1 MAELFRKLY
10 SHPLIDKHNQQLCMD
25 KATQTMIDN
34 LRSTTGKSLEQWIT
48 LVRKARLD
56 KHGAIISLLKNE
68 HGLSHGYAN
77 LIAFKARGSDADSV
91 DNKDLLIAR
100 QYKGKEHLKPF
111 YDKLLVE
118 VKKFGKDVEVAP
130 KNTYVSLR
138 RKKQFALLNP
148 ATKSR
153 FEVGINLKGEK
164 PLGKLEAIASGNA
177 MCSHR
182 INLSNIKDI
191 NKEVLSWL
199 KKAYEQAG

>member
-1 MAELFRKLY
+1 
-10 SHPLIDKHNQQLCMD
+10 MD

-34 LRSTTGKSLEQWIT
+34 LQSNTGKTLDQWIA
-48 LVRKARLD
+48 LVRKAKLD
-56 KHGAIISLLKNE
+56 KHGAIINLLKND

-91 DNKDLLIAR
+91 ADKDTLIDK
-100 QYKGKEHLKPF
+100 QYKGKEHLKPI
-111 YDKLLVE
+111 YDRLLVE
-118 VKKFGKDVEVAP
+118 IKKFGKDVEVAP

-153 FEVGINLKGEK
+153 FEVGINLKGEMAH
-164 PLGKLEAIASGNA
+164 GKLEAIPSGNA

-182 INLSNIKDI
+182 INLYDIKDI
-191 NKEVLSWL
+191 NKEVVNWL